1 MGQRFRHVDASQTIV
16 FGEGAVDTAADLI
29 GEGFTLLTTSRA
41 ASVVPG
47 VVDRAARVV
56 EVPHGQVDVVAAAV
70 RAQVAGGPI
79 VALGGGRV
87 VDVAKAIAAAGALPG
102 PVAIPTSLSGA
113 EMTGVHRHA
122 RGVPEST
129 PRVRATVVVNDPAL
143 SASQPVEALAASSA
157 NALAHATAAVLS
169 TRSTPIARAVGLDA
183 IAQLHAGWPDETS
196 EPGREALALG
206 ALLAGWAVDRSG
218 LGPHH
223 ALAQTAVR
231 LDTAGHGAGNAALL
245 PHTLRAF
252 AERDPIAVAAID
264 ERIAEYTVEFA
275 ERLWRRAGRP
285 TLPSFA
291 DDPALLE
298 RAVET
303 AAARPELRRIA
314 PPFDADA
321 IRAIYAAASRG

>member
-1 MGQRFRHVDASQTIV
+1 MPEGFRHVDRDQTIV

-29 GEGFTLLTTSRA
+29 GEGFTLLTTARA
-41 ASVVPG
+41 AGAVPNVAERASVVI
-47 VVDRAARVV
+47 
-56 EVPHGQVDVVAAAV
+56 EVPQGQVDVVAAAV
-70 RAQVAGGPI
+70 LPQVPPGPL

-87 VDVAKAIAAAGALPG
+87 IDVAKAVAAAGAQHG

-122 RGVPEST
+122 RGVSEST

-143 SASQPVEALAASSA
+143 SASQPVDGLAASSA

-169 TRSTPIARAVGLDA
+169 TRSTPIARAVGSDA
-183 IAQLHAGWPDETS
+183 VAQLAAGWSDPTGAPDRAE
-196 EPGREALALG
+196 LALG

-231 LDTAGHGAGNAALL
+231 LGAAGHGPANAALL

-252 AERDPIAVAAID
+252 GLHLPEVTRTLDA
-264 ERIAEYTVEFA
+264 
-275 ERLWRRAGRP
+275 RAGGSVVDLAELLWTRAGSP
-285 TLPSFA
+285 TLVPLAS
-291 DDPALLE
+291 DDELMSK
-298 RAVET
+298 AVEI
-303 AAARPELRRIA
+303 AAGRAELRRI
-314 PPFDADA
+314 PPPLTAEE
-321 IRAIYAAASRG
+321 IRAIYMAAAGG